1 MIKPNAVVE
10 VNLKNL
16 AYNYKALSD
25 LANQSICAATIKA
38 NAYGLGVIKTFEILY
53 KKNCRHFFVATTE
66 EALEIMIVCYEKLGL
81 SDLRINA
88 QQVLAAN
95 YPNNALVAK

>member
-1 MIKPNAVVE
+1 MIKHNAIAE

-38 NAYGLGVIKTFEILY
+38 NAYGMGVIKNL
-53 KKNCRHFFVATTE
+53 
-66 EALEIMIVCYEKLGL
+66 
-81 SDLRINA
+81 
-88 QQVLAAN
+88 
-95 YPNNALVAK
+95 